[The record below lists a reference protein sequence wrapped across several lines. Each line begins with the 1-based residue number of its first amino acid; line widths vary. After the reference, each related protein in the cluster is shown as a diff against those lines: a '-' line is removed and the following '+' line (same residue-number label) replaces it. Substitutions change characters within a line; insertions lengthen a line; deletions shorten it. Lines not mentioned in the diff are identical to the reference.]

1 MATQLQSPT
10 AHNNKDDDY
19 QNLHPLQNKWVLW
32 YQPVND
38 FKSLQQVVLVSSVEE
53 FWSVFNNLRQLE
65 NMEDKTTLYFFKEG
79 IKPAWEDN
87 QNKGRLKGNLIR
99 NRDCNVVYQQVL
111 MHCIGEAYSSMEE
124 INGVAICVRKN
135 KAFRLDVWLK
145 DSENVVDIESQLGNT
160 LNDMD
165 IMDHTFNWDDFS
177 HQ

>member
-1 MATQLQSPT
+1 MSTNVNCSTNLP
-10 AHNNKDDDY
+10 KDEF
-19 QNLHPLQNKWVLW
+19 QQLHPLKNQWMLW
-32 YQPVND
+32 YQPFND
-38 FKSLQQVVLVSSVEE
+38 FKSLQKVVQVKSIEE

-79 IKPAWEDN
+79 IEPAWEDE

-111 MHCIGEAYSSMEE
+111 MHCIGEAYPSMDQ

-145 DSENVVDIESQLGNT
+145 SEGGLNQIETKLDET
-160 LNDMD
+160 LNSMD
-165 IMDHTFNWDDFS
+165 INDHTFNWDDFS

>member
-1 MATQLQSPT
+1 MSIEIAIQS
-10 AHNNKDDDY
+10 ADADY
-19 QNLHPLQNKWVLW
+19 QELHPLQNKWTLW
-32 YQPVND
+32 YQPVSD
-38 FKSLQQVVLVSSVEE
+38 FKSLQKVVQVTSIEE

-65 NMEDKTTLYFFKEG
+65 NMEDKTTLYFFKDG
-79 IKPAWEDN
+79 IEPAWEDA

-111 MHCIGEAYSSMEE
+111 MNCIGETYASMEQ

-145 DSENVVDIESQLGNT
+145 TEVDVQHVEKQLDGT
-160 LNDMD
+160 LNGMD
-165 IMDHTFNWDDFS
+165 IMDHSFNWDDFS